1 MQLYKH
7 FFRIVADS
15 KWLDMAYIIF
25 LILFWTELSFLAS
38 AKLQGRLG
46 NSDICMY
53 RKRKCCGKHRIV
65 FTTNYFLTCLSG
77 SRPLL

>member
-25 LILFWTELSFLAS
+25 LILTLLSVVKVLLFFYEDLYFSEKYFGSKERA
-38 AKLQGRLG
+38 
-46 NSDICMY
+46 
-53 RKRKCCGKHRIV
+53 IV
-65 FTTNYFLTCLSG
+65 LKAII
-77 SRPLL
+77 

>member
-46 NSDICMY
+46 NSDILYVQEEEMLWQ
-53 RKRKCCGKHRIV
+53 
-65 FTTNYFLTCLSG
+65 TQNCLYY
-77 SRPLL
+77 

>member
-46 NSDICMY
+46 NSDILYVQEEEMLWQTQNCL
-53 RKRKCCGKHRIV
+53 
-65 FTTNYFLTCLSG
+65 TTNYFLTCLSG

>member
-46 NSDICMY
+46 NSDILYVQKEEMLWQ
-53 RKRKCCGKHRIV
+53 
-65 FTTNYFLTCLSG
+65 TQNCLYY
-77 SRPLL
+77 

>member
-15 KWLDMAYIIF
+15 KWLDMDYIIF

-46 NSDICMY
+46 NSDILYVQEEEMLWQ
-53 RKRKCCGKHRIV
+53 
-65 FTTNYFLTCLSG
+65 TQNCLYC
-77 SRPLL
+77 